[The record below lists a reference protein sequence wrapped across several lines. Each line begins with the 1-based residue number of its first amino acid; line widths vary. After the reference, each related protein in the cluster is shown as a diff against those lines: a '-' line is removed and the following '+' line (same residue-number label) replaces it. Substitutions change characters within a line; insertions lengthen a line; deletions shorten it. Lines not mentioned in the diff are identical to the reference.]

1 MTLGMAGVT
10 EAVSAPASVQAT
22 QYRTTQVINVGA
34 MYVWQCPAYGQLYVA
49 YGYARGYRCLPVTWL
64 YSYLVVYR

>member
-1 MTLGMAGVT
+1 M
-10 EAVSAPASVQAT
+10 
-22 QYRTTQVINVGA
+22 INVGA